1 MKSKGTNAVTNL
13 IIGALCV
20 VFVVLVWLTW
30 RDFRSA
36 GNQFIWSE
44 DSLVGYIQ
52 QENYAG
58 MLRSAYNNE
67 MRGVASTDTMKECYA
82 VAYYYEAA
90 ALYKA
95 YAETGKTE
103 EAEEQK
109 RIMEEQETLMGELT
123 FLAEEIREEL
133 GITEE

>member
-1 MKSKGTNAVTNL
+1 MKSKGKNAVTNL
-13 IIGALCV
+13 IIVALCV

-30 RDFRSA
+30 RDFRNA
-36 GNQFIWSE
+36 GSQFIWSE
-44 DSLVGYIQ
+44 DSLVYYIQ
-52 QENYAG
+52 RGNYAG

-67 MRGVASTDTMKECYA
+67 MRGIKSTDTMKECYA
-82 VAYYYEAA
+82 AAYYYEAA

-103 EAEEQK
+103 EAEAQR
-109 RIMEEQETLMGELT
+109 RIMEEQETRMGELT

-133 GITEE
+133 GLAE